1 MCNERFPSIE
11 LVREVCCPICIN
23 RFPPNDVVVEEVCC
37 LVCNERFSPINL
49 LVREI
54 CRRCYVDKNPVKKF
68 SEANN
73 MDPGDVP
80 EELQDLTEIE
90 EMLIAQIFPIVS
102 VYCLRG
108 GQYSYRGN
116 VINFPQDVLEFT
128 THLL

>member
-1 MCNERFPSIE
+1 
-11 LVREVCCPICIN
+11 
-23 RFPPNDVVVEEVCC
+23 
-37 LVCNERFSPINL
+37 
-49 LVREI
+49 
-54 CRRCYVDKNPVKKF
+54 
-68 SEANN
+68 

-102 VYCLRG
+102 VYCLRE